1 MRSAQRTV
9 RRLHE
14 VNQSIQLTATKET
27 GGVSFEDY
35 GSMVRYRILG
45 SPGPVFPHLQKRTGQ
60 TPSEVAHKYELISSS
75 LVDREEQ
82 D

>member
-27 GGVSFEDY
+27 SGVSFEDY
-35 GSMVRYRILG
+35 GERGHFTNSRPSV
-45 SPGPVFPHLQKRTGQ
+45 S
-60 TPSEVAHKYELISSS
+60 TPAEKNMTNTLRGRPQI
-75 LVDREEQ
+75 
-82 D
+82 

>member
-35 GSMVRYRILG
+35 GDILIYRILR
-45 SPGPVFPHLQKRTGQ
+45 SPGIVFAHLQKRTGQ

-75 LVDREEQ
+75 
-82 D
+82 

>member
-14 VNQSIQLTATKET
+14 VNQSIQLTETKKT

-35 GSMVRYRILG
+35 GEI
-45 SPGPVFPHLQKRTGQ
+45 
-60 TPSEVAHKYELISSS
+60 
-75 LVDREEQ
+75 
-82 D
+82 